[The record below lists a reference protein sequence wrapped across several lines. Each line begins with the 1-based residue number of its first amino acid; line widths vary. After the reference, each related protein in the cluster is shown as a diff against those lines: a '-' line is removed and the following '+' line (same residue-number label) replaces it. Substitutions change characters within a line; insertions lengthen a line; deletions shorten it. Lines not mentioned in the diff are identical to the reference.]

1 MLKQAVYAGRNHTFS
16 LAVAL
21 AVAVGT
27 AGPAQ
32 AADVARVPLGSALS
46 TLVSG
51 SDGGAWVRIER
62 RNDSAIGRAA
72 TDGSFKITGVDVP
85 LSDNAALGPDGQA
98 WFSVGSSVLRSDAAG
113 AVTRFSFDSRLG
125 DVSATGADGTLWS
138 AGEDALARVTPQ
150 GTVSE
155 TALALPKCR
164 EQVQFRDMTRA
175 SDGAAWIADSG
186 CSRLIRLAPD
196 GVPAIFALRDDE
208 APYVL
213 SPDTAGGVWF
223 AQVGTPVRIGHAD
236 VNGTITRL
244 RPSSKHGAVT
254 DVAVGPD
261 GSAWFAF
268 GACALGR
275 IAPGGTFA
283 FTPTPIPGRQ
293 LAFDPA
299 GGLWLASGARLV
311 HTTVPELERGSC
323 DDRPPKA
330 RLRPALRGK
339 VSLAQLRRGVKID
352 VREPAM
358 IAATPFYGSD
368 DDGHSLVKIVR
379 ASHGGTVTFHVP
391 SVRVR
396 AYERDLA
403 AGRKPELSLYVE
415 ATDREGN
422 VGFSG
427 GGGLRVTR

>member
-1 MLKQAVYAGRNHTFS
+1 MLEQAVYAGRNHSFS
-16 LAVAL
+16 LAAAL
-21 AVAVGT
+21 AIA
-27 AGPAQ
+27 AGIAAPAQ

-46 TLVSG
+46 TLVAG

-62 RNDSAIGRAA
+62 RNGSAIGRAA
-72 TDGSFKITGVDVP
+72 PDGSFKITPVDVP

-98 WFSVGSSVLRSDAAG
+98 WFTAGGNVLRSDAAG
-113 AVTRFSFDSRLG
+113 RVTRFQFDSRLG
-125 DVSATGADGTLWS
+125 DVSVTGADGTLWS
-138 AGEDALARVTPQ
+138 AGEDVLARVTPQ

-155 TALALPKCR
+155 AALSLPKCR
-164 EQVQFRDMTRA
+164 EQVQFRDMARA

-186 CSRLIRLAPD
+186 CSRLIRIAPD
-196 GVPAIFALRDDE
+196 GTPAVFALRDDE

-213 SPDTAGGVWF
+213 APDAAGGVWF

-236 VNGTITRL
+236 VTGTITRL

-268 GACALGR
+268 AACALGR
-275 IAPGGTFA
+275 VRPGGTFA
-283 FTPTPIPGRQ
+283 FTPTPIPAQR

-311 HTTVPELERGSC
+311 HATPAELQRGTC
-323 DDRPPKA
+323 DDRPPA
-330 RLRPALRGK
+330 VRLRPALRGK
-339 VSLAQLRRGVKID
+339 VSLAQLRRGLKFD

-358 IAATPFYGSD
+358 VSTTPFYGSD
-368 DDGHSLVKIVR
+368 DDGQAQVKVVR
-379 ASHGGTVTFHVP
+379 ASHGGTVSFHVP
-391 SVRVR
+391 AARVR

-403 AGRKPELSLYVE
+403 AGRKPELSVYVE
-415 ATDREGN
+415 VTDREGN
-422 VGFSG
+422 LGLAG
-427 GGGLRVTR
+427 GGGLHVTR